1 MKIVSLV
8 PSITEALFDL
18 GLTENEVA
26 GRTKFCI
33 HPQDKIKNVAIIGG
47 TKNINIEKIKALQP
61 DLILANKEE
70 NVKEQVE
77 ALMNDFKVTVTNI
90 DTIEDNYYLLKNLGK
105 LFGKEDRAQLFNL
118 KIYDV
123 LDQAKLEAPVK
134 AAYLIWKN
142 PYMTI
147 GSDTFIHRI
156 MSEIGFENI
165 FKDKTRYPQITTED
179 LADADV
185 IMLSS
190 EPFPFKEKHIEELQV
205 FYPDKKIII
214 VDGEAFSWYGTH
226 IAKCENYFKE
236 LLTEIQQM
244 QQS

>member
-1 MKIVSLV
+1 MKVISLV

-18 GLTENEVA
+18 GLTDKEVI

-33 HPQDKIKNVAIIGG
+33 HPAEKVKITAIIGG
-47 TKNINIEKIKALQP
+47 TKNLNIEKIRSLKP

-77 ALMNDFKVTVTNI
+77 ILMNDFKVIVYNTE
-90 DTIEDNYYLLKNLGK
+90 TIEDNYYLVKNLGL
-105 LFGKEDRAQLFNL
+105 LFNKEERAQTFNM

-123 LDQAKLEAPVK
+123 LHQAKLNSKVK

-142 PYMTI
+142 PYMTV
-147 GSDTFIHRI
+147 GSDTFIHNI
-156 MSEIGFENI
+156 LSEIGFENI
-165 FKDKTRYPQITTED
+165 FKNRTRYPEIQIED
-179 LADADV
+179 LADTDV

-190 EPFPFKEKHIEELQV
+190 EPFPFKEIHIAELKE
-205 FYPDKKIII
+205 FYPEKKIII

-236 LLTEIQQM
+236 LIALYF
-244 QQS
+244 